1 MRNRNFETPEERI
14 RISPGEDG
22 RILVHLPYT
31 PDRVN
36 QIRTVPGREWD
47 SKKKRWS
54 VPHTD
59 DILERLQ
66 ALFEGES
73 IHIDPALRT
82 GESEESE
89 IRTASYTNQEALE
102 AVENEFKLRRYRF
115 TTRKA
120 YRPHIR
126 RFLEHLG
133 KPPQEATPE
142 EIYAYFLKLV
152 DQDRMSYSYHN
163 QAISGIRF
171 LYTHV
176 VGKPHLLAKVPRPRS
191 EKRLPLVLGREAV
204 VRLLSAVSNVKH
216 LAMLLVVYSA
226 GLRVSEVVK
235 LLVEDLDEERGLIR
249 VRKPKGLRDRYTLF
263 SQVALQGVKIYM
275 EVYRPQE
282 WLFPGQRPGRHLTAR
297 SAQKVITRAREKAG
311 IPQHATMH
319 TLRHCF
325 ATHLLEAGTDLRYI
339 QELLGHKSSK
349 TTEIYTHVTQ
359 KDLVKIK
366 SPLDTLPITLN
377 PGGDVE
383 PRGGAET

>member
-1 MRNRNFETPEERI
+1 MGKRNFEIPEERI

-22 RILVHLPYT
+22 RVLVHLPYT

-54 VPHTD
+54 VPHSD
-59 DILERLQ
+59 GIIKNLL
-66 ALFEGES
+66 ALFEGEPVDV
-73 IHIDPALRT
+73 DPALCPRK
-82 GESEESE
+82 SNAL
-89 IRTASYTNQEALE
+89 ASQPDTDGIQKVLI
-102 AVENEFKLRRYRF
+102 AVENEFKLRRNSLK
-115 TTRKA
+115 TRKS

-126 RFLEHLG
+126 RFLEYLG
-133 KPPQEATPE
+133 KPVQEATSE
-142 EIYAYFLKLV
+142 EVYACFLKLV
-152 DQDRMSYSYHN
+152 TQDQISYSYHS
-163 QAISGIRF
+163 QAISAIRF
-171 LYTHV
+171 LFTYV
-176 VGKPHLLAKVPRPRS
+176 LKKPYLLAEIPRPKP
-191 EKRLPLVLGREAV
+191 EKSLPVVLSREAV
-204 VRLLSAVSNVKH
+204 TRLLGAVSNLKH
-216 LAMLLVVYSA
+216 VVLLLVVYSA

-235 LLVEDLDEERGLIR
+235 LMLADLDAERGLIR
-249 VRKPKGLRDRYTLF
+249 VRKPKGQKDRYTLY
-263 SQVALQGVKIYM
+263 SQVAIQGVKAYV
-275 EVYRPQE
+275 ETYGPE
-282 WLFPGQRPGRHLTAR
+282 KWLFPGQRPGRHLTAR

-311 IPQHATMH
+311 IPQHAAMH

-349 TTEIYTHVTQ
+349 TTEIYTHVS
-359 KDLVKIK
+359 KRNLEKIQ